1 MNNEETLLDYEE
13 QPKQENEPKQENAP
27 KAQLKKDHTT
37 GKMAAAAA
45 AGAVV
50 GSGATFAG
58 QAVAANT
65 TETAD
70 ATADAAAATETP
82 QNADAT
88 AATVDTTPKVA
99 IVDETK
105 DFTTAFNGARDE
117 VGPGGVFEYHGK
129 LYHTYTDDE
138 WNKMSAED
146 QSSFAEEVRPMATKV
161 EANYEANV
169 QDVEVHHVT
178 PEVHVVNASPATEA
192 TAQPASNEV
201 QAQVEEQPQTADNEI
216 HVLGVEHNVEVNG
229 HTVDVAQIEVGGHQ
243 GLLVDV
249 DQDGTANIGVVD
261 VNDNGQ
267 IDPGEAGNITD
278 AGLPMPGSDPGDQY
292 MSAANDMPDY
302 TNDAALV

>member
-13 QPKQENEPKQENAP
+13 QPKQENESKQENAP

-58 QAVAANT
+58 QAAAANT

-82 QNADAT
+82 QNAEAT

-105 DFTTAFNGARDE
+105 DFTTAFNEARDE

-146 QSSFAEEVRPMATKV
+146 QSSFAEDVRPMATKV

-192 TAQPASNEV
+192 TAQPANNEV
-201 QAQVEEQPQTADNEI
+201 QAQVEEQTQSADNEI

-229 HTVDVAQIEVGGHQ
+229 QTVDVAAIEVGGHQ

>member
-58 QAVAANT
+58 QAAAANT

-82 QNADAT
+82 QNAEAT

-105 DFTTAFNGARDE
+105 DFTTAFNEARDE

-146 QSSFAEEVRPMATKV
+146 QSSFAEDVRPMATKV

-192 TAQPASNEV
+192 TAQPANNEV
-201 QAQVEEQPQTADNEI
+201 QAQVEEQTQSADNEI

-229 HTVDVAQIEVGGHQ
+229 QTVDVAAIEVGGHQ